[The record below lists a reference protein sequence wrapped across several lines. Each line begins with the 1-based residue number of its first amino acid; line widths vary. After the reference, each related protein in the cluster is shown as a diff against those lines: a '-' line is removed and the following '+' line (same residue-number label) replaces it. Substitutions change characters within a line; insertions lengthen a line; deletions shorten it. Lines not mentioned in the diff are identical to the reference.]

1 MASSHTGDCCASR
14 LPTCVGGDLPTAVTP
29 RLLTP
34 LGTPSSLGHGHTQ
47 LPHSWLNQ
55 NARSLR
61 RPLELQTM
69 GYAVVKQ
76 GPGPRAPESWSWPW
90 DPPSLC
96 QEEAFGSCKMAW
108 PPMPHWGPQVAR
120 RHIGSETESYVV
132 KIDCLG
138 LRLVEGEEQQTLSH
152 PCSTS
157 PQGR

>member
-1 MASSHTGDCCASR
+1 MCKPPAHLCGWGPAHSCH
-14 LPTCVGGDLPTAVTP
+14 P

-76 GPGPRAPESWSWPW
+76 GPGPQAPESWSWPW